1 MVEVILR
8 KDVADLGHAGD
19 MVDVKP
25 GYARNYLLPQG
36 LALRATEGNR
46 TRFEEERRQIEQ
58 AAERE
63 RERAQEL
70 AKDLEDRS
78 LTFNR
83 RAGEEGRLF
92 GSVTS
97 ADIAE
102 ALEAEGLDIDRRLIR
117 LEESIKELGVFTV
130 PIRLHADVEPEIKVW
145 VVAEE

>member
-36 LALRATEGNR
+36 LALEATEGNR
-46 TRFEEERRQIEQ
+46 RRFEEERRQIEQ
-58 AAERE
+58 AAGRE
-63 RERAQEL
+63 REHAQEL
-70 AKDLEDRS
+70 SRGLEDRS
-78 LTFNR
+78 LTFHR

-97 ADIAE
+97 TDIAE
-102 ALEAEGLDIDRRLIR
+102 ALKAEGLNIDRRFIR
-117 LEESIKELGVFTV
+117 LEEPIKELGVFTI
-130 PIRLHADVEPEIKVW
+130 PIRLHPDVEPEIKVW

>member
-8 KDVADLGHAGD
+8 KDVADLGHAGEL
-19 MVDVKP
+19 VDVKP
-25 GYARNYLLPQG
+25 GYARNYLIPQG
-36 LALRATEGNR
+36 LALRATAGNR
-46 TRFEEERRQIEQ
+46 RRFEEERRQIEQ

-63 RERAQEL
+63 RERAQEMS
-70 AKDLEDRS
+70 KTLEDRS

-97 ADIAE
+97 TDIAE
-102 ALEAEGLDIDRRLIR
+102 ALAADGVEVDRRLIR
-117 LEESIKELGVFTV
+117 LEEPIKELGVFTV
-130 PIRLHADVEPEIKVW
+130 GIRLHADVEPEIKVW

>member
-1 MVEVILR
+1 MEVILR
-8 KDVADLGHAGD
+8 KDVADLGYAGD
-19 MVDVKP
+19 LVDVKP

-70 AKDLEDRS
+70 AGILEDRS

-83 RAGEEGRLF
+83 RAGEEGQLF

-97 ADIAE
+97 TDIAD
-102 ALEAEGLDIDRRLIR
+102 ALEAEGLQIDRRLIR
-117 LEESIKELGVFTV
+117 LEEPIKELGVFTV

>member
-8 KDVADLGHAGD
+8 KDVADLGYAGD
-19 MVDVKP
+19 LVDVKP

-70 AKDLEDRS
+70 AGTLEDRS

-83 RAGEEGRLF
+83 RAGEEGKLF

-97 ADIAE
+97 TDIAD
-102 ALEAEGLDIDRRLIR
+102 ALEAEGLRIDRRLIR
-117 LEESIKELGVFTV
+117 LEEPIKELGVFTV

>member
-1 MVEVILR
+1 MEVILR

-19 MVDVKP
+19 LVDVKP

-70 AKDLEDRS
+70 AGTLGDRS

-83 RAGEEGRLF
+83 RAGDEGKLF

-97 ADIAE
+97 TDIAD
-102 ALEAEGLDIDRRLIR
+102 ALEAEGLQIDRRLIR
-117 LEESIKELGVFTV
+117 LEEPIKELGVFTV

>member
-97 ADIAE
+97 TDIAE

>member
-19 MVDVKP
+19 LVDVKP

-70 AKDLEDRS
+70 AGTLEDRS
-78 LTFNR
+78 LTFTR
-83 RAGEEGRLF
+83 RAGEEGKLF

-97 ADIAE
+97 TDIAD
-102 ALEAEGLDIDRRLIR
+102 ALEAEGLRIDRRLIR
-117 LEESIKELGVFTV
+117 LEEPIKELGVFTV